1 MLGPQL
7 FPRKA
12 HRAQTRGTAPLSTC
26 PPPLSP
32 RRLLVQQH
40 FAFCG
45 AAAGQNQQ
53 TEFSFFSPPLL
64 PEAARESEV
73 FFFSLK
79 LDKCLQQVRGI
90 SAAQFGHN
98 DSDAFVMHVGKH
110 DSVYSESENC
120 TLRQNSVY
128 ICGLGADDC
137 THAALGINL
146 SWSGPSCF
154 QSYIQSAENTQI
166 KIYELHVSKTSCT
179 S

>member
-53 TEFSFFSPPLL
+53 TEVSFFPS

-79 LDKCLQQVRGI
+79 LDKCLQQVWGI
-90 SAAQFGHN
+90 SAAEFAHN
-98 DSDAFVMHVGKH
+98 DSEAFVMHVGKH
-110 DSVYSESENC
+110 DSVYSNSENC

-137 THAALGINL
+137 THAALGIN
-146 SWSGPSCF
+146 PSQLVWTKLF
-154 QSYIQSAENTQI
+154 SKLYT
-166 KIYELHVSKTSCT
+166 VSQKHANKNI
-179 S
+179 